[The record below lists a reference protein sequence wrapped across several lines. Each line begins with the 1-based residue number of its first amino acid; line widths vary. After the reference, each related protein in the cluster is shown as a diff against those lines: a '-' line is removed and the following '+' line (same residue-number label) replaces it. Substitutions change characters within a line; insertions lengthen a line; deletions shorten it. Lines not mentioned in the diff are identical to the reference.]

1 MHGGIIFYMGEVT
14 NLFIPMGG
22 PTPSLPFPPTF
33 FGDPLQPGVWVIHEG
48 TAAFGSFTTTTIMVG
63 SALST
68 TTTIVGSALSTT
80 TTTVVGSTL
89 STTTTTVVGSALSTT
104 TANTPTGGRLGIAY
118 SHAPYTP
125 SNRATGAVDF
135 TLPPIGIPCPE
146 RLKKGKKWDMENLHI
161 LLTD

>member
-14 NLFIPMGG
+14 KLFILMAG
-22 PTPSLPFPPTF
+22 PTPFHPFFSTPPF
-33 FGDPLQPGVWVIHEG
+33 FGDHLQPGVWVIHEG
-48 TAAFGSFTTTTIMVG
+48 TAAFGSFTTTT
-63 SALST
+63 
-68 TTTIVGSALSTT
+68 
-80 TTTVVGSTL
+80 TVVGSAL

-135 TLPPIGIPCPE
+135 TLPPIGTPCPE
-146 RLKKGKKWDMENLHI
+146 RIRKRKKVGHSKFAY
-161 LLTD
+161 LTERLI